1 VKAQIKGG
9 MIQSVSFTLLEAM
22 LFENGVPLSVNFM
35 DYPIATT
42 ADMPQQLHPIVVEVP
57 QQSGPYG
64 ARDLSH
70 HVQVGA
76 APAIANAIYRAVGVR
91 IRDLPI
97 TPQRIYDAIQK
108 KRNAEDHNS

>member
-1 VKAQIKGG
+1 
-9 MIQSVSFTLLEAM
+9 MPRTLT
-22 LFENGVPLSVNFM
+22 FM

-70 HVQVGA
+70 HVLVGA
-76 APAIANAIYRAVGVR
+76 APAIANAIYQAAGVR

-97 TPQRIYDAIQK
+97 TPQRIYDAIQAK
-108 KRNAEDHNS
+108 NNQKTR

>member
-1 VKAQIKGG
+1 
-9 MIQSVSFTLLEAM
+9 MIQSVSFTLLEEM
-22 LFENGVPLSVNFM
+22 IIEDGVPRTLNFM

-70 HVQVGA
+70 HVLVGA
-76 APAIANAIYRAVGVR
+76 APAIANAIYRATGVR

-97 TPQRIYDAIQK
+97 SPQRIYDEIQAMRGQK
-108 KRNAEDHNS
+108 QKTA